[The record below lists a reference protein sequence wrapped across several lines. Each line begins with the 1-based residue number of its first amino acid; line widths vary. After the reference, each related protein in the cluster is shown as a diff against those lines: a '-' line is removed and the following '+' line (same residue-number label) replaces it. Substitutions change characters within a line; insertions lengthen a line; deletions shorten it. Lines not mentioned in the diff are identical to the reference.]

1 MLGVA
6 ELREML
12 NIGIELTTE
21 KNQNLLLK
29 KMVTSAM
36 DIAECDAG
44 TLYLYVDDKL
54 QFKIMRTISLGISQ
68 GEDGEKIDLPPVPLK
83 EGNVCAYTAIHRE
96 LVNIPDVYT
105 SDRFD
110 FSGPKNYD
118 KITGYRT
125 GSMLVIPLEDSE
137 NVLVGVLQLINK
149 HGSKMDPFTEEDEFL
164 IRSLGSMAAISL
176 SEKIYLTEVKEQM
189 HSFVQAFAT
198 AVDERTPYNGSHTRK
213 VTQYS
218 VILADYINKLHE
230 KGETEDYFN
239 ENRREQLELAATLH
253 DIGKMIVPLSVMNK
267 ATRLD
272 DDLPKLIAR
281 YELLSVCYERD
292 MYKGRI
298 TKEENEE
305 IQKYIQ
311 ESLDFIKEIDSAG
324 FMPDEKLE
332 RVADIA
338 EHKYVKEDGT
348 VIPFL
353 EDNEKECLMIR
364 KGTLTDEERKT
375 MESHVVMT
383 KKILD
388 QVHFNKRYCNVAK
401 FAAEHH
407 EKLNGKGYPNGLT
420 ADELCL
426 ESRML
431 AVCDVYDALT
441 SSDRPYKKPM
451 PKEKAFA
458 ILYDMVKYNELEERL
473 VKYLEEALS
482 DPEVEASVK

>member
-1 MLGVA
+1 MLGVE
-6 ELREML
+6 ELRRVV

-21 KNQNLLLK
+21 KNHNLLLK

-44 TLYLYVDDKL
+44 TLYLYVDNAL
-54 QFKIMRTISLGISQ
+54 EFKIMRTLSMGVSR
-68 GEDGEKIDLPPVPLK
+68 GEDGEKIDLPPVPLR
-83 EGNVCAYTAIHRE
+83 EGNVCAYAAIHRE
-96 LVNIPDVYT
+96 LINIPDVYT

-137 NVLVGVLQLINK
+137 NELVGVLQLMNK
-149 HGSKMDPFTEEDEFL
+149 HNGHEDPFTEEDEFL

-176 SEKIYLTEVKEQM
+176 SEKIYLTEVKDQM

-213 VTQYS
+213 VTEYS
-218 VILADYINKLHE
+218 AILADYINEIHE
-230 KGETEDYFN
+230 KGETEDFFN
-239 ENRREQLELAATLH
+239 ENRREQLVLAATLH

-272 DDLPKLIAR
+272 TDLPKVIDR
-281 YELLSVCYERD
+281 FEFLSVCYERD
-292 MYKGRI
+292 MYKGKI
-298 TKEENEE
+298 TEEENEKM
-305 IQKYIQ
+305 QQYLSD
-311 ESLDFIKEIDSAG
+311 SLDFIKEIDNAG

-332 RVADIA
+332 RVKDIS
-338 EHKYVKEDGT
+338 EHKYVKENGEEL
-348 VIPFL
+348 PFL
-353 EDNEKECLMIR
+353 NDKETECLMIR
-364 KGTLTDEERKT
+364 KGTLTDKERKI

-383 KKILD
+383 KRILD

-458 ILYDMVKYNELEERL
+458 ILYDMAKYNELEERL
-473 VKYLEEALS
+473 VRYLEEALS
-482 DPEVEASVK
+482 DPEVEASVV

>member
-1 MLGVA
+1 MLGTE
-6 ELREML
+6 ELRRVVS
-12 NIGIELTTE
+12 IGIELTTE
-21 KNQNLLLK
+21 KNHNLLLK
-29 KMVTSAM
+29 KMVASAM
-36 DIAECDAG
+36 EIAECDAG
-44 TLYLYVDDKL
+44 TLYLYNDDKL
-54 QFKIMRTISLGISQ
+54 HFKIMRTLSLGVSR
-68 GEDGEKIDLPPVPLK
+68 GEDGEEIDLPPVPLR
-83 EGNVCAYTAIHRE
+83 EANVCAYAAIHRE
-96 LVNIPDVYT
+96 LVNIPDVYE

-118 KITGYRT
+118 KITGYRS

-137 NVLVGVLQLINK
+137 NELVGVLQLMNK
-149 HGSKMDPFTEEDEFL
+149 HNGHEDPFTEEDEFL
-164 IRSLGSMAAISL
+164 IKSIGSMAAISL

-218 VILADYINKLHE
+218 AILADYINLLHE
-230 KGETEDYFN
+230 KGETTDCFD
-239 ENRREQLELAATLH
+239 ENRKEQLVLAANLH

-272 DDLPKLIAR
+272 DDLPKVCDR
-281 YELLSVCYERD
+281 FEYLSVCYERD

-298 TKEENEE
+298 SKEENDS
-305 IQKYIQ
+305 IQQYLK
-311 ESLDFIKEIDSAG
+311 ESLEFIKEIDNAG

-332 RVADIA
+332 RVKDIS
-338 EHKYVKEDGT
+338 EHRYVREDGGE
-348 VIPFL
+348 IPFL
-353 EDNEKECLMIR
+353 NEKETECLMIR
-364 KGTLTDEERKT
+364 KGTLTDEERHI

-383 KKILD
+383 KRILD

-458 ILYDMVKYNELEERL
+458 ILYDMAKYNEVEERL
-473 VKYLEEALS
+473 VRYLEDALK
-482 DPEVEASVK
+482 DPEVEAAVK